1 MTSRVESVFQ
11 PGQTL
16 YVVIH
21 DPALDKVWNPTLNA
35 GAGAWETYNNAHW
48 IQYAI
53 PMTEQAGS
61 GYYTAAYPAGIVN
74 VLTSEAIFQQGG
86 GTPALGDGAL
96 GLGQSQGANLA
107 AVAGDAAQPAKL
119 QASLSSMII
128 ATVQAGA
135 NTASAIL
142 TDLPDVVDNVYQ
154 GRVALFTS
162 GGLIREAGTIISY
175 TALTQTLTFSAPF
188 TSAPV
193 AGDKLVIV

>member
-1 MTSRVESVFQ
+1 MSSRIEIVFQ
-11 PGQTL
+11 VGQTL
-16 YVVIH
+16 YVIIH
-21 DPALDKVWNPTLNA
+21 DPATNQVWNPTLNA
-35 GAGAWETYNNAHW
+35 GAGGWEAYNSAHW
-48 IQYAI
+48 LQYAI
-53 PMTEQAGS
+53 PLTEQAGS
-61 GYYTAAYPAGIVN
+61 GYYSAAYPAGIVN